1 MRIQYETTVEAGD
14 RFTCIREHEHFTVGK
29 TYQVINTL
37 DPYIVMQCDSGTDS
51 IFLSSVMRCFK
62 KADLTD
68 EPVTPVTEKVSHPS
82 HYSWLKEKC
91 GIEPVDIVRHLDF
104 DTGNAVKYLLRH
116 GRKSEQGMSGKEKAI
131 EDLKKAVW
139 YIKDRIKM
147 LQDEQESIF

>member
-1 MRIQYETTVEAGD
+1 MRIQYETIVEAGD
-14 RFTCIREHEHFTVGK
+14 RFTCIREHENFTVGK

-37 DPYIVMQCDSGTDS
+37 DPYIVMQCDSGTDR
-51 IFLSSVMRCFK
+51 FLSSVMRCFK
-62 KADLTD
+62 KADLTN

-82 HYSWLKEKC
+82 HYLWLKEKC

-147 LQDEQESIF
+147 LQDEQESVF